1 MTIDFITLLKA
12 IINTLIRLMPVGLY
26 AGSTMSALVFNDFR
40 GSLLFIGFILNEFIS
55 LGYRMI
61 LRGITNPQCALT
73 RINDEK
79 FFVLPSPIGQTIGFF
94 SAFILMEMYSLGEF
108 KPIRFFIIMTLLL
121 TTIWSRNNV
130 GCMSLLDS
138 IFSVT
143 VGILLGI
150 CYFTLVKP
158 YYRRDYLKLK
168 EDPSSD
174 ELDDDFFK
182 LG

>member
-61 LRGITNPQCALT
+61 LKGVTNPQCALT

-138 IFSVT
+138 VFSVI
-143 VGILLGI
+143 VGIFIGI
-150 CYFTLVKP
+150 AYFSFVKP
-158 YYRRDYLKLK
+158 YYRRDYLKK
-168 EDPSSD
+168 DGEDSD
-174 ELDDDFFK
+174 EPEDDFFK